1 MPDNSGMRS
10 RLKSASVQQ
19 WTFLGVSLLVMVQLS
34 WWIRLQ
40 VRQSADLLAARIE
53 VLKAGRAEAW
63 QMDSRTVLPYYAA
76 PETVLRR
83 GEIVGKLPKLLPTLQ
98 ERRKILESAFPHVAV
113 VSSPRALD
121 DPQMVDEAA
130 FLTLRQEPIQEL
142 EQSRLATIWKAGLE
156 GAFMAAAVLFGF
168 VLIYRK
174 LAQEMDLKLRQRNFI
189 AAVTHELKTPI
200 ASLRVWMETLFQRVL
215 SEEQKTKIHTR
226 MDQDLARLAELVSN
240 LLEVARAD
248 AGSLEMNSV
257 PLEVAPWLRNVCEG
271 MDQRLGP
278 GLLGLHLNLGPGL
291 WVMADPKQLATV
303 VENLLTNAFKYAHPP
318 RTTTVTLGSSS
329 DEVII
334 VVQDQGIG
342 IPAKE
347 LPRLFQRF
355 YRVGDEMTRQVPG
368 TGIGLFLTR
377 EIVQRHSGDIRVTS
391 RGAGLGAT
399 FTLRLPRIPAP
410 QEHQPLAP
418 TLEGMSR

>member
-1 MPDNSGMRS
+1 MRS

-19 WTFLGVSLLVMVQLS
+19 WIFLGVALLVMVQLS

-83 GEIVGKLPKLLPTLQ
+83 GEIVGQLPKLLPSLG
-98 ERRKILESAFPHVAV
+98 ERRKAIETAFPHVAV
-113 VSSPRALD
+113 VGTPRALD

-130 FLTLRQEPIQEL
+130 FLTLRPEPIEAL
-142 EQSRLATIWKAGLE
+142 EQSRLATLWKAGLE

-200 ASLRVWMETLFQRVL
+200 ASLRVWMETLFQRAL
-215 SEEQKTKIHTR
+215 SDEQKTKIHTR

-248 AGSLEMNSV
+248 AGSLEMITE
-257 PLEVAPWLRNVCEG
+257 PLEVAPWLRGVCES

-278 GLLGLHLNLGPGL
+278 GALGLRLDLGEDL

-303 VENLLTNAFKYAHPP
+303 VENLLTNAFKYAHAP
-318 RTTTVTLGSSS
+318 RLTKVTLGGSV
-329 DEVII
+329 DEVVI
-334 VVQDQGIG
+334 VVQDQGVG
-342 IPAKE
+342 ISPKE

-355 YRVGDEMTRQVPG
+355 YRVGDEMTRLVPG

-377 EIVQRHSGDIRVTS
+377 EIVERHAGEIRAAS
-391 RGAGLGAT
+391 RGAGLGST
-399 FTLRLPRIPAP
+399 FTLRLPRVSAPEPAA
-410 QEHQPLAP
+410 EAP
-418 TLEGMSR
+418 TLEGLSR

>member
-1 MPDNSGMRS
+1 MRS

-19 WTFLGVSLLVMVQLS
+19 WIFLGVALLVMVQLS

-40 VRQSADLLAARIE
+40 VGQSGDLLAARIE

-83 GEIVGKLPKLLPTLQ
+83 GEIVGKLPKLLPTLE
-98 ERRKILESAFPHVAV
+98 ERRRAIETAYPHVAV
-113 VSSPRALD
+113 VGEPRALD

-130 FLTLRQEPIQEL
+130 FLTLRPEPIQQL
-142 EQSRLATIWKAGLE
+142 EQSRRATLLKAGLE
-156 GAFMAAAVLFGF
+156 GAFMAGAVLFGF

-215 SEEQKTKIHTR
+215 SEEQKEKIHTR

-248 AGSLEMNSV
+248 AGSLEMNAV
-257 PLEVAPWLRNVCEG
+257 PTEVAPWLRSVCEG

-278 GLLGLHLNLGPGL
+278 GALGLRMDMGEGL
-291 WVMADPKQLATV
+291 WIQADPKQLATV
-303 VENLLTNAFKYAHPP
+303 VENLLTNAFKYAQPP
-318 RTTTVTLGSSS
+318 RSTTVTLGGTAE
-329 DEVII
+329 EVVI
-334 VVQDQGIG
+334 VVQDQGVG
-342 IPAKE
+342 IPPKE

-377 EIVQRHSGDIRVTS
+377 EIVERHQGEIRAAS
-391 RGAGLGAT
+391 RGAGLGST
-399 FTLRLPRIPAP
+399 FTLRLPRIQAPAP
-410 QEHQPLAP
+410 DPQGVPL
-418 TLEGMSR
+418 

>member
-1 MPDNSGMRS
+1 MRS

-19 WTFLGVSLLVMVQLS
+19 WIFLGVALLVMVQLS
-34 WWIRLQ
+34 WWIRIQ
-40 VRQSADLLAARIE
+40 VDQSGNLLAARIE

-83 GEIVGKLPKLLPTLQ
+83 GEIVGKLPKLLPTLE
-98 ERRKILESAFPHVAV
+98 ERRRAIETAYPHVAV
-113 VSSPRALD
+113 VDAPRALD

-130 FLTLRQEPIQEL
+130 FLTLRPEPIQEL
-142 EQSRLATIWKAGLE
+142 EQSRKATLWKAGLE

-248 AGSLEMNSV
+248 AGSLEMNAV
-257 PLEVAPWLRNVCEG
+257 PTEVAPWLRTVCEG

-278 GLLGLHLNLGPGL
+278 GALGLHMDMGEGL
-291 WVMADPKQLATV
+291 WIQADPKQLATV
-303 VENLLTNAFKYAHPP
+303 VENLLTNAFKYAQPP
-318 RTTTVTLGSSS
+318 RATTVTLGGTPE
-329 DEVII
+329 EVVI
-334 VVQDQGIG
+334 VVQDQGVG

-377 EIVQRHSGDIRVTS
+377 EIVERHQGEIRAAS
-391 RGAGLGAT
+391 RGAGLGST

-410 QEHQPLAP
+410 AAP
-418 TLEGMSR
+418 TAPEQP

>member
-1 MPDNSGMRS
+1 MRS

-19 WTFLGVSLLVMVQLS
+19 WTFLGVALLVMVQLS

-40 VRQSADLLAARIE
+40 VGQSADLLAARIE

-83 GEIVGKLPKLLPTLQ
+83 GEIVGKLPKLLPTLE
-98 ERRKILESAFPHVAV
+98 ERRRAIETAYPHVAV
-113 VSSPRALD
+113 VDAPRALD

-130 FLTLRQEPIQEL
+130 FLTLRPEPIHEL
-142 EQSRLATIWKAGLE
+142 EQSRRSTLWKAGLE
-156 GAFMAAAVLFGF
+156 GVFMAAAVLFGF

-248 AGSLEMNSV
+248 AGSLEMNAV
-257 PLEVAPWLRNVCEG
+257 PTEVAPWLRNVCEG

-278 GLLGLHLNLGPGL
+278 GALGLRMDMGEGL
-291 WVMADPKQLATV
+291 WIQADPKQLATV
-303 VENLLTNAFKYAHPP
+303 VENLLTNAFKYAQPP
-318 RTTTVTLGSSS
+318 RTTIVTLGGTAE
-329 DEVII
+329 EVVI
-334 VVQDQGIG
+334 VVQDQGVG

-377 EIVQRHSGDIRVTS
+377 EIVERHQGEIRAAS
-391 RGAGLGAT
+391 RGAGLGST
-399 FTLRLPRIPAP
+399 FTLRLPRIPVP
-410 QEHQPLAP
+410 P
-418 TLEGMSR
+418 TLPPSERP

>member
-1 MPDNSGMRS
+1 MRS

-19 WTFLGVSLLVMVQLS
+19 WIFLGVALLVMVQLS

-40 VRQSADLLAARIE
+40 VGQSADLLAARIE

-83 GEIVGKLPKLLPTLQ
+83 GEIVGKLPKLLPTLE
-98 ERRKILESAFPHVAV
+98 ERRRAIETAYPHVAV
-113 VSSPRALD
+113 VDAPRALD

-130 FLTLRQEPIQEL
+130 FLTLRPEPIQQL
-142 EQSRLATIWKAGLE
+142 EQSRRTTLLKAGLE

-215 SEEQKTKIHTR
+215 SDEQKTKIHTR

-248 AGSLEMNSV
+248 AGSLEMNAV
-257 PLEVAPWLRNVCEG
+257 PTEVAPWLRNVCEG

-278 GLLGLHLNLGPGL
+278 GALGLRMDMGEGL
-291 WVMADPKQLATV
+291 WIQADPKQLATV
-303 VENLLTNAFKYAHPP
+303 VENLLTNAFKYAQPP
-318 RTTTVTLGSSS
+318 RSTTVTLGGTAE
-329 DEVII
+329 EVVI
-334 VVQDQGIG
+334 VVQDQGVG
-342 IPAKE
+342 IPPKE

-377 EIVQRHSGDIRVTS
+377 EIVERHQGEIRAAS
-391 RGAGLGAT
+391 RGTGLGST

-410 QEHQPLAP
+410 ALPGEAL
-418 TLEGMSR
+418 

>member
-1 MPDNSGMRS
+1 MRS

-19 WTFLGVSLLVMVQLS
+19 WIFLGVALLVMVQLS
-34 WWIRLQ
+34 WWIRMQ

-53 VLKAGRAEAW
+53 VLRAGRAEAW

-83 GEIVGKLPKLLPTLQ
+83 GEIVGQLPKLLPTLEQ
-98 ERRKILESAFPHVAV
+98 RRKAIEAAYPHVAV
-113 VSSPRALD
+113 VASPRALD
-121 DPQMVDEAA
+121 DPQLVDEAA
-130 FLTLRQEPIQEL
+130 FLTLRQEPIRQL
-142 EQSRLATIWKAGLE
+142 EESRLATLWKAGLE

-189 AAVTHELKTPI
+189 SAVTHELKTPI

-215 SEEQKTKIHTR
+215 SDEQKAKIHTR

-248 AGSLEMNSV
+248 AGSLEMIAS

-278 GLLGLHLNLGPGL
+278 GALGLQLDLGEGL
-291 WVMADPKQLATV
+291 WVMADAKQLATV

-318 RTTTVTLGSSS
+318 RVTTITLGGSS
-329 DEVII
+329 DEVIL
-334 VVQDQGIG
+334 VVQDQGVG
-342 IPAKE
+342 IAPKE

-377 EIVQRHSGDIRVTS
+377 EIVERHAGEIRVAS
-391 RGAGLGAT
+391 RGAGLGST

-410 QEHQPLAP
+410 RNGQAAA
-418 TLEGMSR
+418 EGPVR

>member
-1 MPDNSGMRS
+1 
-10 RLKSASVQQ
+10 
-19 WTFLGVSLLVMVQLS
+19 MVQLS

-63 QMDSRTVLPYYAA
+63 QMDSRIVLPYYAA

-83 GEIVGKLPKLLPTLQ
+83 GEIVGQLPKLLPTLP
-98 ERRKILESAFPHVAV
+98 ERRKAIETAFPHVAV
-113 VSSPRALD
+113 VDSPRALD

-130 FLTLRQEPIQEL
+130 FLTLRPEPIRDL
-142 EQSRLATIWKAGLE
+142 EASRVSTLWKAGLE

-215 SEEQKTKIHTR
+215 SEEQKVKIHTR

-248 AGSLEMNSV
+248 AGSLEMNAI
-257 PLEVAPWLRNVCEG
+257 PLEVEPWLRNVCEG

-278 GLLGLHLNLGPGL
+278 GALGLQLNLGQGL
-291 WVMADPKQLATV
+291 WVLADAKQLATV

-318 RTTTVTLGSSS
+318 RTTTVTLGSSA
-329 DEVII
+329 DEVVI
-334 VVQDQGIG
+334 VVQDLGVG
-342 IPAKE
+342 IPTKE

-377 EIVQRHSGDIRVTS
+377 EIVERHSGEIRVAS
-391 RGAGLGAT
+391 RGPGLGST

-410 QEHQPLAP
+410 QVGESQVPLP
-418 TLEGMSR
+418 SEGRF